1 MNTFIKWNIKVVIVS
16 VLAAFVL
23 FSLDIKQLFQ
33 WEIVAV
39 VMLGILSLS
48 LYKLRNSLRLDDA
61 EVQIQFVD
69 A

>member
-1 MNTFIKWNIKVVIVS
+1 MYTFIKWSIKVIVVS
-16 VLAAFVL
+16 LLAAFVL
-23 FSLDIKQLFQ
+23 FSLDMQKLFQ

-39 VMLGILSLS
+39 VIFGTISFS
-48 LYKLRNSLRLDDA
+48 LYKLRNSLRINNT